1 MVETFDIE
9 TLEGKHMYSPCDFVC
24 NVIIYG
30 QKGKFCNRFN
40 HVYVIY
46 FAWQGVIA
54 EIAITE
60 IVTIA
65 LLQGT
70 ADVLFQD
77 EVGNLFLNML
87 CQDISSQTQ
96 SFS

>member
-1 MVETFDIE
+1 MLKY
-9 TLEGKHMYSPCDFVC
+9 LEGKHIYTLWQVVC

-30 QKGKFCNRFN
+30 QKGKVCNRFN

-65 LLQGT
+65 LLHGT
-70 ADVLFQD
+70 ADVLFY
-77 EVGNLFLNML
+77 
-87 CQDISSQTQ
+87 
-96 SFS
+96 